1 MTDVIDH
8 PIHIGPES
16 GDVGRTLLDLAPRIL
31 RLESNRLAMLDVPLT
46 HRQYR
51 ILQRVHQGVSTPTAI
66 SRAANVSLAAISES
80 VDALCRRGLA
90 QRSHDTTDRRSS
102 RLSLTAEGTEA
113 LAAAERELQSLADLL
128 MDGIDG
134 AAHPLLH
141 EQLRQTWTNVG
152 SQPTRRRRPRR

>member
-1 MTDVIDH
+1 VTIPLDGPTPV
-8 PIHIGPES
+8 GPEG

-31 RLESNRLAMLDVPLT
+31 RLESNRLALLDVPLT

-90 QRSHDTTDRRSS
+90 DRTHDEADRRSS
-102 RLSLTAEGTEA
+102 RLSLTREGEAA
-113 LAAAERELQSLADLL
+113 LAAAERELQDLAVLL
-128 MDGIDG
+128 VEGIDSD
-134 AAHPLLH
+134 AHAELH
-141 EQLRQTWTNVG
+141 RQLHRSWANV
-152 SQPTRRRRPRR
+152 STQPTRSRRPRA